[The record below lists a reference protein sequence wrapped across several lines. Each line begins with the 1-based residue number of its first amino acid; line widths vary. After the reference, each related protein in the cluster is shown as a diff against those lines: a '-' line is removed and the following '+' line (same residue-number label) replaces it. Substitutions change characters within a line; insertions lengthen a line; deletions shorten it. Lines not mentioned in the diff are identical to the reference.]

1 MKKRGKKKEKGP
13 TDLNFGLTFFFNF
26 NFVLFKFNLLFNVA
40 LREFLLKVK

>member
-1 MKKRGKKKEKGP
+1 MKRRGKKKEKGP
-13 TDLNFGLTFFFNF
+13 ISLNFGLTFFFNF

>member
-26 NFVLFKFNLLFNVA
+26 NFVLFKFNNVA